1 MSPGYGKTGQMGR
14 SGPSAAHSAQFSI
27 SCATSYVPTRYLW
40 ERVKSFIV
48 TAPPHVDKTRK
59 RWRGSFPLS
68 KQPSS
73 PKTSL
78 GDTSFSLG
86 ARTAAY
92 FWLNSVGGY
101 LLPSAPTRAISRY
114 ISAPKC
120 KVVASDSVGR
130 SDIRHR
136 LRCGVG
142 GGVSIALAPFF
153 SLLACLLF
161 QFFSLEPRWRGK

>member
-1 MSPGYGKTGQMGR
+1 MEKQAKWVVLAPVQPIRPNFPYPVRHPTSPLGIYGSESKAL
-14 SGPSAAHSAQFSI
+14 SLLPH
-27 SCATSYVPTRYLW
+27 
-40 ERVKSFIV
+40 
-48 TAPPHVDKTRK
+48 PPHVDKTRK